1 MTGQMS
7 RQEARRRVVQLGT
20 FEDGLWDILLGK
32 VFILLGIYPL
42 TRNFLGPVLNL
53 VLFCGV
59 LALLIVLMSYARRI
73 FSVPRLGLARLKAS
87 PLTRVTQIALFV
99 VTLALVL
106 ATLFMTGTAVQ
117 PALGGGTTWLGR
129 LSVDIFSSALIILV
143 VTLFAHFT
151 GVPRLHLY
159 GWLIGLGNLA
169 SAALMVYAGHTFNL
183 PLVLAGL
190 IIALT
195 GVSLFL
201 RFVRRYPIVTQELK

>member
-42 TRNFLGPVLNL
+42 TRNLLGPVLNL
-53 VLFCGV
+53 VLFLGI
-59 LALLIVLMSYARRI
+59 LALLIVAVSAARRI
-73 FSVPRLGLARLKAS
+73 FSVPRLGLARLKSS
-87 PLTRVTQIALFV
+87 PLTRVTRIALLMATF
-99 VTLALVL
+99 ALVL
-106 ATLFMTGTAVQ
+106 ATLFMAGTAAQ
-117 PALGGGTTWLGR
+117 PALAGAPTWLGR
-129 LSVDIFSSALIILV
+129 LSVDIFFSALIIFV
-143 VTLFAHFT
+143 FTLFAHFT

-183 PLVLAGL
+183 PLALAGL
-190 IIALT
+190 IIVLT
-195 GVSLFL
+195 GAGLFL
-201 RFVRRYPIVTQELK
+201 RFVRRYPVATQEPK

>member
-42 TRNFLGPVLNL
+42 TRNLLGPVLNL
-53 VLFCGV
+53 VLFLGI
-59 LALLIVLMSYARRI
+59 LALLVVAVSAARRI
-73 FSVPRLGLARLKAS
+73 FSVPRLGLARLKSS
-87 PLTRVTQIALFV
+87 PLTRVTRIALLV
-99 VTLALVL
+99 ATLALVL
-106 ATLFMTGTAVQ
+106 ATLFMAGTAAQ
-117 PALGGGTTWLGR
+117 PALAGAPTWLGR
-129 LSVDIFSSALIILV
+129 LSVDIFFSALIIFIF
-143 VTLFAHFT
+143 TLFAHFT

-169 SAALMVYAGHTFNL
+169 SAALMVYAGHTFSL
-183 PLVLAGL
+183 PLALAGL
-190 IIALT
+190 IVVLT

-201 RFVRRYPIVTQELK
+201 RFVRRYPVATQEPK